1 MPKPKS
7 KKTSIK
13 DVAGLAGVGV
23 GTVSRVLNNEPNV
36 SEKKRKLIL
45 EAIEKLDYSP
55 NIYAR
60 GLSGQK
66 SYVLGLFCDDPR
78 GDYVSGIVRGA
89 LLSCKELNYH
99 LIVEI
104 IGSEHSTDDL
114 NTFLKRTQLDGAIV
128 LSPLCDDKALL
139 NVFDKNKVSIARISS
154 HLPYPRAVDVGIDD
168 YQAAYEMT
176 EYLLSLGHKK
186 IGFVK
191 GDPDHG
197 GANDRYNAYMSALES
212 ANISYRP
219 SFVKQGYYSYDSGI
233 LCARELLSGSD
244 RPTAIFASN
253 DEMAAAILSV
263 AREFGIKVPGELSIA
278 GFDDG
283 SISQRVWPP
292 ITTIRQ
298 PVEALARAAV
308 EGLIDGAKHDSLAQ
322 DRKVKLDFELIK
334 RASTHV
340 LRTENHNI
348 K

>member
-13 DVAGLAGVGV
+13 DVASLAGVGV

-104 IGSEHSTDDL
+104 IGAEHSTDDL

-139 NVFDKNKVSIARISS
+139 NIFDKNKVAIARISS
-154 HLPYPRAVDVGIDD
+154 HSLHPGTIDVGIDD
-168 YQAAYEMT
+168 YQAAYQMT
-176 EYLLSLGHKK
+176 EHLISLGHNK
-186 IGFVK
+186 IGFIK

-212 ANISYRP
+212 ANVFYRP
-219 SFVKQGYYSYDSGI
+219 SFVKQGYYSYDSGV
-233 LCARELLSGSD
+233 LCARELLSGPD
-244 RPTAIFASN
+244 RPTAIFAAN

-263 AREFGIKVPGELSIA
+263 TGELGIKVPDELSIA

-292 ITTIRQ
+292 LTTIRQ

-308 EGLIDGAKHDSLAQ
+308 EGLIDGTKHDSPA
-322 DRKVKLDFELIK
+322 RESKVMLDFELIK
-334 RASTHV
+334 RASTQE
-340 LRTENHNI
+340 LRPESRKNC
-348 K
+348 